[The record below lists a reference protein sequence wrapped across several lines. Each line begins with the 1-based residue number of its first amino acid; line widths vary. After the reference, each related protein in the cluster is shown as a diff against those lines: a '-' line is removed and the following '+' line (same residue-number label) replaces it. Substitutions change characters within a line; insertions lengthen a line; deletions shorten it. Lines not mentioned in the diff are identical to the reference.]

1 MDNKFLEKK
10 RELVKEELAYLDNR
24 KFKILEEKYKI
35 NRQIEKLELERDVL
49 QTENKVIQRRLS
61 QLSEEGYLY
70 VASDEHKKDS
80 NTDYEIQF
88 DIFE

>member
-10 RELVKEELAYLDNR
+10 RELVKEELDYLHKRDNEIMNE
-24 KFKILEEKYKI
+24 KFKI
-35 NRQIEKLELERDVL
+35 NREIEKLKLERDVL
-49 QTENKVIQRRLS
+49 QTENKVIKRRLS

-70 VASDEHKKDS
+70 VASNEDKKDL
-80 NTDYEIQF
+80 NTDFEIQF

>member
-1 MDNKFLEKK
+1 MDKDFLEKK
-10 RELVKEELAYLDNR
+10 RELVEEEFGYLNNR
-24 KFKILEEKYKI
+24 KLEISEEKHRI

-70 VASDEHKKDS
+70 VASDKDKKDL
-80 NTDYEIQF
+80 NTDFEIQF